1 MSALILKEGWLSYAK
16 TILWRKICL
25 LRSSL
30 QKVTG
35 VVVAVKTRKFLLIA
49 EKKIN
54 AKLVDVSG
62 SSEQQ

>member
-49 EKKIN
+49 EKKP
-54 AKLVDVSG
+54 AKFVDVSG